1 MRLFILKKYHCL
13 FFFLLIPFWGQAQ
26 NNVPEPLHVTFD
38 KDFYVAGEDIWYSV
52 FFLSPQTRQSSIV
65 HTELWNAQG
74 EMILNQQLKVSKPQ
88 VHGDIAL
95 PPDIPSGYYLFRAYT
110 LWNLNFSPQI
120 MYTALLP
127 IYQPALEGEL
137 EPLEELE
144 AYQTRAVGNLQISPI
159 KNTFTPREKVSITLQ
174 SASSLAGKAH
184 VSMVVKDLQY
194 VHSSSA
200 ILEASKQATNLKANL
215 NLPTGGLIAP
225 EDKLR
230 KRFVLTHPE
239 TKVPVES
246 PYVVG
251 FVNQTGQRLVK
262 PVENGGVTFDFF
274 DFFDS
279 TTVQIFDASPYEAT
293 YTPIVKE
300 VPIGEVLLAPQ
311 IVESMPPLTPE
322 VQQYI
327 QEYQRRFQLD
337 KLFGSLTNI
346 RAQRNIVK
354 ATRPT
359 PTTSYAVDDYNPY
372 DGVEDFVKNAVPPLR
387 IRTKRAKNFDPDDP
401 KYDKSFKL
409 YIPNDYTLT
418 RNDRVKKP
426 PLLQVNE
433 YFTYD
438 VNAVMALNWNNIS
451 RLDIYNRLLN
461 LPDQFGPIGEF
472 GVISFITRD
481 GETPSNISKSRNN
494 VDIAGYYSPRIF
506 NLPQVGKQGPLD
518 SKIPDFRPVFH
529 WNPSIE
535 IEPGTPLSLDWYLH
549 DKPGTYLIQVEGIWD
564 NGTPILYE
572 KVITVGFD
580 Q

>member
-1 MRLFILKKYHCL
+1 MKNTITFYTWITLSILL
-13 FFFLLIPFWGQAQ
+13 PLLGQAQ
-26 NNVPEPLHVTFD
+26 NNIPESLHVKFD

-52 FFLSPQTRQSSIV
+52 FFLSPQNRQSSIV

-74 EMILNQQLKVSKPQ
+74 EMILNQQLKVEKPQ

-95 PPDIPSGYYLFRAYT
+95 PADIPNGYYLFRAYT
-110 LWNLNFSPQI
+110 LWNLNFSPQV
-120 MYTALLP
+120 MFTALLP
-127 IYQPALEGEL
+127 IYQPSLEGDPEPPGEL
-137 EPLEELE
+137 DS
-144 AYQTRAVGNLQISPI
+144 YQTRTSGNLQISPI
-159 KNTFTPREKVSITLQ
+159 KSSYTPREKVSLTLQ
-174 SASSLAGKAH
+174 SPSSLAGNAH

-194 VHSSSA
+194 VQSSSP
-200 ILEASKQATNLKANL
+200 ILEASQQANSLSATL
-215 NLPTGGLIAP
+215 NLPPGGLIAP

-239 TKVPVES
+239 TKIPVES

-262 PVENGGVTFDFF
+262 PVENGGVTFDFI

-293 YTPIVKE
+293 YTPLVEE

-311 IVESMPPLTPE
+311 IVESLPPLTPE

-337 KLFGSLTNI
+337 KLFGSLSNI
-346 RAQRNIVK
+346 RARRNVVK
-354 ATRPT
+354 ATRPA
-359 PTTSYAVDDYNPY
+359 PTTSYEVDDYNPY
-372 DGVEDFVKNAVPPLR
+372 EGVEDFVKNAVPPLR
-387 IRTKRAKNFDPDDP
+387 VRTKRVKNFDPDNP
-401 KYDKSFKL
+401 RYDKSFKL

-438 VNAVMALNWNNIS
+438 VNAVMGLNWNNIA

-481 GETPSNISKSRNN
+481 GKTPSSISNSRNN

-506 NLPQVGKQGPLD
+506 NLTQLDKQGPMD
-518 SKIPDFRPVFH
+518 SKIPDFRSVFH
-529 WNPSIE
+529 WNPSLE
-535 IEPGTPLSLDWYLH
+535 IEPGTPLNLEWYLN
-549 DKPGTYLIQVEGIWD
+549 DKPGTYLIQLEGIWD

-572 KVITVGFD
+572 KIITVGFD